1 MTKSDFTALA
11 QALALVRHEVEA
23 MSNCDVPNQ
32 YARAAGKLVWS
43 HCVAAIARACVSRVP
58 TFNQSKFLDA
68 CNRREE
74 RTNAN

>member
-11 QALALVRHEVEA
+11 QALALIRHEVEA
-23 MSNCDVPNQ
+23 MSDRDVPDQ

-43 HCVAAIARACVSRVP
+43 HCVAAVARACASRDP
-58 TFNQSKFLDA
+58 NFNQAKFLDA

-74 RTNAN
+74 H